1 MVSTWLLILTLVFGF
16 GLLGHWLLE
25 QSYRRRGAN

>member
-16 GLLGHWLLE
+16 GLLGHWFLE
-25 QSYRRRGAN
+25 QFSGKPGTN